1 MTPYK
6 LLNAEKKAAKSPN
19 TFTLP
24 DAEARAS
31 LGPGIYAKL
40 GFDPC
45 IENCPCERMW
55 VLVLNKLEGQPY
67 LYEGIL
73 KNNPEFIPPEILS
86 CYDLVH
92 FSPEHIFE
100 ILRP

>member
-1 MTPYK
+1 
-6 LLNAEKKAAKSPN
+6 
-19 TFTLP
+19 
-24 DAEARAS
+24 
-31 LGPGIYAKL
+31 
-40 GFDPC
+40 
-45 IENCPCERMW
+45 MW
-55 VLVLNKLEGQPY
+55 VLVLNKLEGRPY

>member
-1 MTPYK
+1 MKPYK
-6 LLNAEKKAAKSPN
+6 LTNAEEIAAAFPN
-19 TFTLP
+19 TFKLP

-40 GFDPC
+40 GFEPC
-45 IENCPCERMW
+45 IENCPTERMW
-55 VLVLNKLEGQPY
+55 VLVLNRLEGQPY

-73 KNNPEFIPPEILS
+73 KNDPEFFPPEMLS
-86 CYDLVH
+86 CYDVVH
-92 FSPEHIFE
+92 FSPEHILD